1 MMGAIILPAIILP
14 SDRMRAV
21 SYSLFHN
28 PAALSSGA
36 LRCGINQ
43 RFPNA
48 PLTVVFKQPSTT
60 ANNRQRSPTSLKAD
74 SRPLL
79 LPTIANHRQPLP
91 TIGWPREYAFMPRS

>member
-36 LRCGINQ
+36 LRRSRLCG
-43 RFPNA
+43 
-48 PLTVVFKQPSTT
+48 V
-60 ANNRQRSPTSLKAD
+60 
-74 SRPLL
+74 
-79 LPTIANHRQPLP
+79 
-91 TIGWPREYAFMPRS
+91 